1 MKKSKFMLVFIIVAI
16 LTLLTFSYTYADDDN
31 LLIREQNDVE
41 INENSSQMDNDL
53 NLISQ
58 NQEVNQKVVSSDL
71 YLIQKEDV
79 VIDYVVE
86 GNVYVIANSV
96 TIKSQ
101 INGDIFV
108 ISKALNIENSG
119 YASNVYALSSSITID
134 GFVST
139 IYTCANNLTLDTGSY
154 VYRDVYAMLNTFNVF
169 GMVERNVNATFDTIS
184 FKSNNEDESNS
195 GKIVGDLNY
204 VSSNEANIDDGLVGG
219 KINYTQKVT
228 TSNTP
233 TMFDY
238 LLSLATK
245 IATVFAIYFI
255 ISWLVPKFKETSKE
269 LLQKNPFPVLGF
281 GALGLFAIPVVTI
294 ILLIIGIGSTLAI
307 ALLSIYILLLCIASS
322 IFIIALSEILIEKL
336 KFEDKIKKLGILSA
350 LSIAYWLIQFIPI
363 LGSLTS
369 FVAVLLGFGLIIKAI
384 LKK

>member
-1 MKKSKFMLVFIIVAI
+1 
-16 LTLLTFSYTYADDDN
+16 
-31 LLIREQNDVE
+31 
-41 INENSSQMDNDL
+41 
-53 NLISQ
+53 
-58 NQEVNQKVVSSDL
+58 
-71 YLIQKEDV
+71 
-79 VIDYVVE
+79 
-86 GNVYVIANSV
+86 
-96 TIKSQ
+96 
-101 INGDIFV
+101 
-108 ISKALNIENSG
+108 
-119 YASNVYALSSSITID
+119 
-134 GFVST
+134 
-139 IYTCANNLTLDTGSY
+139 
-154 VYRDVYAMLNTFNVF
+154 MLNTFNVF

-184 FKSNNEDESNS
+184 FKSNKEDETSN

-204 VSSNEANIDDGLVGG
+204 VSSNEAKIDDGLVGG
-219 KINYTQKVT
+219 KINYTQKVDV
-228 TSNTP
+228 SNTP